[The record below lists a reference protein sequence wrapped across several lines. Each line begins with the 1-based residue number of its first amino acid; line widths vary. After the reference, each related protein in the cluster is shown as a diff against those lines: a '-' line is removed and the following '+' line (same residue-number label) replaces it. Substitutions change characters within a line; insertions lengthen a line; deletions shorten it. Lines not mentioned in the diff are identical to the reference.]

1 MQNRK
6 RWIFAAFSIVGFHHS
21 AWTQSAKT
29 QPPLLTT
36 GVTGLIRA
44 SGLNNPQYV
53 LSFIPVQRILL
64 TVGEHPQTGEEVQSA
79 LKETPVS
86 LDDLLHL
93 ELLRKDGPVYR
104 LNYLLLTVQD
114 QETIY
119 KISEQFGTSL
129 GGALQAHKEEFDQII
144 ARYPNAPLRPQLLFD
159 LVAGAALNWG
169 GLALTTELGYRIKPP
184 RHQDGSVYFVHSAQ
198 VGARTNLK
206 GMYLDSEFA
215 PAGPMMVATF
225 GDGDSLPRLNGWPD
239 IFDGLEHATDP
250 WQEKPK
256 VYGALQSEYMTYAF
270 LALSDAGT
278 VLEAISRG
286 AYSDEALAKELT
298 MAAERRNA
306 TIQLLLA
313 TGYLNESDHRYSI
326 AVPLLTAT
334 DKPMVDA
341 TLGLSRTIM
350 TSWLQE
356 NYPRMENQLSGLS
369 PMRSGVPFSLA
380 FSEVWHYEFGFATR
394 ALAESGFY
402 ANPRAASSQ
411 YQGYV
416 PLVWTTSVLKAP
428 GN

>member
-1 MQNRK
+1 LRNQK
-6 RWIFAAFSIVGFHHS
+6 RWIFAGLLTVGLHHS
-21 AWTQSAKT
+21 VWTQGAKT
-29 QPPLLTT
+29 QTPLLTT
-36 GVTGLIRA
+36 GVTGSIRA

-64 TVGEHPQTGEEVQSA
+64 TAGQHPLTGEEVQSA
-79 LKETPVS
+79 LKGTPVS

-114 QETIY
+114 QETTY
-119 KISEQFGTSL
+119 STSEQFGRSL
-129 GGALQAHKEEFDQII
+129 AGAFQAHKDEFDQII
-144 ARYPNAPLRPQLLFD
+144 ARYPNASLRSQLLFD

-169 GLALTTELGYRIKPP
+169 GLDLTTELGYRIKPP

-198 VGARTNLK
+198 VGAHTDLK

-215 PAGPMMVATF
+215 PAGPLMVATF
-225 GDGDSLPRLNGWPD
+225 GDGDSLPRLQGWPD
-239 IFDGLEHATDP
+239 VFDGLEHATDP
-250 WQEKPK
+250 WHEKPK

-278 VLEAISRG
+278 VMDAISRG

-298 MAAERRNA
+298 IPADRRNA

-313 TGYLNESDHRYSI
+313 TGYLNDSDHRYSM
-326 AVPLLTAT
+326 AVPLLTAS

-350 TSWLQE
+350 TSWLQQ
-356 NYPRMENQLSGLS
+356 NYPRMKDQLSGLS

-402 ANPRAASSQ
+402 ANPRAAGNR

-416 PLVWTTSVLKAP
+416 PLVWTASVLKAP